1 MPNIIKDSFYINE
14 VSEMICS
21 NENYQTYKLLPQYG
35 RGTFTIHRIIPGL
48 YLAYN
53 SFFLQNK
60 LVNQSQQYQ
69 SFSKSLLK
77 INYCIKGKMFAY
89 NKAGRVCISNGGT
102 TSYYHGTENIYT
114 VEHFAKHYESLTIF
128 GYMSQIIKIF
138 NTIFNVKEHVFMDF
152 INEINT
158 GNEFMAI
165 KSNSTVIK
173 LVNEIYECCNK
184 NDPEKIKVKTIEL
197 LLYEIKNIQHNKY
210 TVEQYYNR
218 TTIDKV
224 IGIEQYLINNVDKKI
239 TINDLCQKF
248 NITLDTLKR
257 CFKQMYNQSIYA
269 YLKMKRMNKG
279 KELLE
284 HSNLSI
290 TEIALN
296 CGYSNHHSFG
306 KAFKQTYKIP
316 PREIRKKA

>member
-1 MPNIIKDSFYINE
+1 MPSIIKDSFYINKIAE
-14 VSEMICS
+14 LVFE
-21 NENYQTYKLLPQYG
+21 NEHYQTYKILPQYG
-35 RGTFTIHRIIPGL
+35 RGIFTIHKIIPGL
-48 YLAYN
+48 NLAYN
-53 SFFLQNK
+53 NFFLKNK
-60 LVNQSQQYQ
+60 LVNQAKDYQ
-69 SFSKSLLK
+69 WFSDSLLK

-102 TSYYHGTENIYT
+102 SSYYYGTENIYA
-114 VEHFAKHYESLTIF
+114 VDHFEKHYESITIF
-128 GYMSQIIKIF
+128 GYMSQIINTFTAIF
-138 NTIFNVKEHVFMDF
+138 NIKEQVFIDF
-152 INEINT
+152 INEINV
-158 GNEFMAI
+158 GKEFMVI
-165 KSNSTVIK
+165 KSNSIVMK

-184 NDPEKIKVKTIEL
+184 NNPENIKLKTIEL
-197 LLYEIKNIQHNKY
+197 LFYEIKNIQRNKN

-224 IGIEQYLINNVDKKI
+224 MGIEQYLINNVDKKI
-239 TINDLCQKF
+239 TVNDLCKKF

-269 YLKMKRMNKG
+269 YLKMKRMTKG